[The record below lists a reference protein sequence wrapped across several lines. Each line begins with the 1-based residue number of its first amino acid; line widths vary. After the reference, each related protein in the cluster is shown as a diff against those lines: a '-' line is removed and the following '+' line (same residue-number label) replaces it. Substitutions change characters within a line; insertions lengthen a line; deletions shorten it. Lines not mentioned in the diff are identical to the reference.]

1 VSEQVT
7 SAANRN
13 TGKGGDPSDEA
24 SRARPRP
31 GWLGRTRE
39 RVHDIL
45 TSDDATVED
54 WVVSLSRA
62 RWWLA
67 PLAFAVTAFTA
78 VVGAI
83 RLLFSNWL
91 LTLVQL
97 LPAMWVWAA
106 MLDLKLQAFQG
117 RSIHVERGPVRIV
130 IVVAIAAVTAAA
142 FFLNGVFAFAVAGSG
157 PPKIRPAFTQ
167 ARSHLAVLVCWGAG
181 IGLLL
186 GLSTVVAA
194 LWGGWWHIS
203 SLGAVIA
210 IMMICLVAIPS
221 RLIGVKTK
229 APRRDKLVTS
239 ALSGALGVLVCS
251 PPYLLGRLG
260 IVMLGSGVL
269 FIPGVIVVI
278 VGFILEAGATG
289 AVKAIKMSAKL
300 MTATPSTKP
309 VLQ

>member
-1 VSEQVT
+1 MSGQVT
-7 SAANRN
+7 SAANSD
-13 TGKGGDPSDEA
+13 TGSDSDPTDQA
-24 SRARPRP
+24 SRVRPRP
-31 GWLGRTRE
+31 GRVSRTRDGV
-39 RVHDIL
+39 RAVL
-45 TSDDATVED
+45 TSDDASVEE
-54 WVVSLSRA
+54 WVVGLSRA

-67 PLAFAVTAFTA
+67 PLAFAVSAFTA

-91 LTLVQL
+91 LTLVQV

-117 RSIHVERGPVRIV
+117 RSIHVERGPVRIP

-157 PPKIRPAFTQ
+157 PPKIRPAFTEAQ
-167 ARSHLAVLVCWGAG
+167 SHLAIFMWWGTG

-186 GLSTVVAA
+186 GLSTAVAA
-194 LWGGWWHIS
+194 VWGGWWHLS

-210 IMMICLVAIPS
+210 VMMICLVAIPS
-221 RLIGVKTK
+221 RLFGVKSM

-269 FIPGVIVVI
+269 FIPGVIIII

-289 AVKAIKMSAKL
+289 AVKAIKMSTKL
-300 MTATPSTKP
+300 VTEAPST
-309 VLQ
+309 